1 MRKKNLSV
9 YPYFKNKFKYLQI
22 VISKLIISKLLT
34 YEEKLK
40 EKEYM
45 QLRVILKIPTKL
57 VDKKTNNTNF
67 VY

>member
-22 VISKLIISKLLT
+22 VTSKLIISKLLT

-40 EKEYM
+40 KKEYM
-45 QLRVILKIPTKL
+45 
-57 VDKKTNNTNF
+57 
-67 VY
+67 